1 MEDNRLQV
9 LIEKYIKGTATPAE
23 REELLFWYKSVADK
37 DELVLPYNDLQE
49 EEEAKERL
57 HSKLIQQIQNSQR
70 TKGKVRSMFYKVAA
84 AAAILIVSF
93 VCVFKSFFNRPGYIA
108 QLNVVS
114 TRIGEHKIIHLND
127 GSTVWLSAGSKVSF
141 PSSFEDSTREITFE
155 GEAFFEIAKDKKHPF
170 IVHTGIT
177 STRVLGTSFNIT
189 AHAKSN
195 NITVA
200 LITGKVAFSDR
211 SSQVKL
217 LPGRQVVYNKL
228 AHSTQLEDIKDIA
241 AITGRRNGYYEY
253 KNVKVADVVEDI
265 NLNLNAKITI
275 EGNVKNC
282 LFYGRI
288 KPGESIYKFL
298 QKLAVVENAKVFQQN
313 GGYLIKGRGCD

>member
-1 MEDNRLQV
+1 M
-9 LIEKYIKGTATPAE
+9 
-23 REELLFWYKSVADK
+23 S
-37 DELVLPYNDLQE
+37 
-49 EEEAKERL
+49 
-57 HSKLIQQIQNSQR
+57 
-70 TKGKVRSMFYKVAA
+70 
-84 AAAILIVSF
+84 IV
-93 VCVFKSFFNRPGYIA
+93 I
-108 QLNVVS
+108 
-114 TRIGEHKIIHLND
+114 
-127 GSTVWLSAGSKVSF
+127 
-141 PSSFEDSTREITFE
+141 
-155 GEAFFEIAKDKKHPF
+155 
-170 IVHTGIT
+170 
-177 STRVLGTSFNIT
+177 
-189 AHAKSN
+189 SN

-253 KNVKVADVVEDI
+253 KNMKVADVVEDI

-288 KPGESIYKFL
+288 KPGESIDKFL